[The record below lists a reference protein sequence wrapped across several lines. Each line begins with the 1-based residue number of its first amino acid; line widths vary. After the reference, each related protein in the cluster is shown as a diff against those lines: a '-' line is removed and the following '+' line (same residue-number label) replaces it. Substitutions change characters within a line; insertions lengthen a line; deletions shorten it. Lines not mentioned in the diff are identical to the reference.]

1 MLRRGVV
8 EDVEWMEAH
17 GDLPAVSSLVR
28 GFAIADHRS
37 STIDVLK
44 VPLQLIRILPTKLGI
59 LPIEH
64 QTTPRGE
71 IQMDRTGE

>member
-1 MLRRGVV
+1 M

-37 STIDVLK
+37 PRPCIN
-44 VPLQLIRILPTKLGI
+44 VPLQLIRILPTKLLI
-59 LPIEH
+59 LPLEH